1 MKKFNGI
8 SKKTTINT
16 FYDFCIRY
24 FFIILL
30 QKRSKK
36 KYKEK
41 GKKHLKRRAQDS
53 SFTKRFFATFSLF
66 YWGVIGVI

>member
-36 KYKEK
+36 SI
-41 GKKHLKRRAQDS
+41 KKKAKNTLKDELKIHHSRNV
-53 SFTKRFFATFSLF
+53 FLLRFHYF
-66 YWGVIGVI
+66 IGG